1 MITAAATA
9 ATAADA
15 GDGALYWFC
24 SIFTAAAAAPGA
36 PAAAPYC
43 WCATKNHIIM
53 PTGTL
58 CLMRLWYKKGTIL
71 PRTGNTIW
79 EVKGK
84 MFTDYVLK
92 YYTELESKSD
102 D

>member
-43 WCATKNHIIM
+43 
-53 PTGTL
+53 
-58 CLMRLWYKKGTIL
+58 
-71 PRTGNTIW
+71 
-79 EVKGK
+79 
-84 MFTDYVLK
+84 
-92 YYTELESKSD
+92 
-102 D
+102 